1 MHNLSS
7 MTKQESTRESYNCFL
22 HCYKKLGIWIYTGR
36 SEKQKHLVRQ
46 REAPSSKLA
55 LALSLI
61 YLLLQKGTAIFVIT
75 TIYQELYSF
84 ISSEKNQPNR
94 KKQQASSVVPA
105 AWMPGLANHCLPKIA
120 WDSSS
125 SSGKIICSYYRLES
139 SKFYASQ
146 IVQSHRDLQCHSDH
160 SCWLP
165 INHPDM
171 LVPFLLFGGRT
182 KKYSAVQ
189 QLWYL
194 CRSWCTGKQKPVR
207 NRSKASG
214 SITGSL
220 TMD

>member
-1 MHNLSS
+1 
-7 MTKQESTRESYNCFL
+7 
-22 HCYKKLGIWIYTGR
+22 
-36 SEKQKHLVRQ
+36 V
-46 REAPSSKLA
+46 
-55 LALSLI
+55 
-61 YLLLQKGTAIFVIT
+61 TAIFVIT

-165 INHPDM
+165 INH
-171 LVPFLLFGGRT
+171 LTCWFHF
-182 KKYSAVQ
+182 
-189 QLWYL
+189 
-194 CRSWCTGKQKPVR
+194 CRSVAEPKSTLQFSSCGTYAGVGAQSNRNQSETDPKPLE
-207 NRSKASG
+207 AS
-214 SITGSL
+214 L
-220 TMD
+220 AP